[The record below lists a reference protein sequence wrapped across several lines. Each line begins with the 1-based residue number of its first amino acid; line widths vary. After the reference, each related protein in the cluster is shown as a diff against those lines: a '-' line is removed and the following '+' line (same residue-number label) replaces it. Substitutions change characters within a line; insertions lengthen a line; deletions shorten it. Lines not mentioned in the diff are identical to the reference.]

1 MSATHS
7 RARGEL
13 SRRIR
18 TRLAHAELSR
28 VQLANAAE
36 LSVTT
41 INNALNPMK
50 DPPTADA
57 LNRLAAALDVTG
69 TALTQWRVLRD
80 RADASPRPDSP
91 YLFHYLRAARRAACQ
106 RLYPGAVPGT
116 IPPLPTIY
124 VSRSAYPDSRA
135 WTASPLHWR
144 TGQRI
149 AAEAILEQG
158 QNCLILG
165 EPGSGKS
172 TLLRAGLAAI
182 ADHWL
187 ADREGAAVP
196 VLVPAACLTGRTAA
210 LHDTLAAAVS
220 ADLSDMGLADRLPA
234 EFFQLEPRPGIPW
247 LLLVDGFDEIADPA
261 SRWQVQSTITWNSH
275 DTRFS
280 VPVAMR
286 LRSPQSAKIGWNIR
300 DSTVYWLQPFAPADL
315 KDFAERWFTS
325 IGLTWPCGHGTRL
338 HKCPKTGAPDR
349 ASLHSDRGDYALP
362 VVRGSTQ

>member
-172 TLLRAGLAAI
+172 TLLRAGLTI
-182 ADHWL
+182 FNCGSYWRGVRSSLGL
-187 ADREGAAVP
+187 ARKPSSRPGWYCIRRSFVLTSAVSRSMS
-196 VLVPAACLTGRTAA
+196 CLTRLASERFRT
-210 LHDTLAAAVS
+210 DQT
-220 ADLSDMGLADRLPA
+220 
-234 EFFQLEPRPGIPW
+234 
-247 LLLVDGFDEIADPA
+247 
-261 SRWQVQSTITWNSH
+261 
-275 DTRFS
+275 
-280 VPVAMR
+280 
-286 LRSPQSAKIGWNIR
+286 
-300 DSTVYWLQPFAPADL
+300 
-315 KDFAERWFTS
+315 
-325 IGLTWPCGHGTRL
+325 
-338 HKCPKTGAPDR
+338 
-349 ASLHSDRGDYALP
+349 
-362 VVRGSTQ
+362 GSTGFSSGA